1 MKRYEGVIWSQGY
14 FVDQRQYRNWTQE
27 QKAEADYREKRLVRP
42 SPTGNAICQCNAT
55 EDAKWIA
62 EQLNK
67 VSDVEALKAERD
79 RYREALEHLYTYHKA
94 MESHEVDRFLLQT
107 LDGNA
112 LATTTAAPEK
122 EK

>member
-27 QKAEADYREKRLVRP
+27 QKAEADYREKHLVRP

-67 VSDVEALKAERD
+67 ASDVEALIAERD
-79 RYREALEHLYTYHKA
+79 AYCEALEEITEVYSPSPVKTYQL
-94 MESHEVDRFLLQT
+94 MEEIAKQALDEYKESEV
-107 LDGNA
+107 
-112 LATTTAAPEK
+112 
-122 EK
+122 